1 MGRSSGGQIMTK
13 YTIPAPDG
21 KTYTIDGPE
30 GASKDE
36 VIAEVLRQ
44 NPQAGKAPTI
54 EKEPPKVVPA
64 SSMSFGETGGG
75 AAMGRPINRGQLN
88 IQAEPRPLESAM
100 AGATRSVVDPL
111 LAGAQIATNNAPR
124 INELVQRLAKEGEQY
139 KEANPASYGTGRVAG
154 ALLPAVG
161 MSRAIGVIP
170 SFGKNPYVSGA
181 VIGAGTGA
189 VSGALQPVE
198 GGQTGPEFYNEV
210 GANARTG
217 ALIGAP
223 VGAVAP
229 VVGQVVD
236 KGYKAGKAI
245 VEPFLESGQEK
256 ILGRFLRQMSGGEEA
271 KAMRNLRNPQQF
283 VEGSQPT
290 AAQVAGVPSL
300 AALERTA
307 IATSPTAGN
316 LMAQR
321 QTQNAQAQANA
332 LRNIAPETRISKY
345 ADLRERVADDLY
357 SDALK
362 PLNLGTLDDKTTAE
376 ISSLIKRPAISNAME
391 AAKENAAN
399 RGIDIAD
406 PAGSMRGLHE
416 TKMALDRQIK
426 TVKAKLERDN
436 AGASSSELE
445 GLMNAKTNLLN
456 FMEKISPTYKS
467 ARISYDRLS
476 KPIEQLESIQKL
488 AGKTISSEAERIKG
502 VTDFSNKLEELKKSG
517 IASDRQIA
525 RLEAIKQDLARTKFA
540 NEAGKGVGSDT
551 VQKLAYSNLMSQT
564 GLPISATNKIG
575 KFVYGDINEQ
585 LKNKLAES
593 MMSPQETLRLM
604 RLGREPK
611 VSLEQKKRNDLARLL
626 TIQGVQ
632 NTVQGAGNE

>member
-1 MGRSSGGQIMTK
+1 MTT

-21 KTYTIDGPE
+21 KMYSVEGPE

-44 NPQAGKAPTI
+44 NPQAGKAPVI
-54 EKEPPKVVPA
+54 EQEPPKVVSA
-64 SSMSFGETGGG
+64 SPMSFGETGGG
-75 AAMGRPINRGQLN
+75 AAMGRPVNRGQLN
-88 IQAEPRPLESAM
+88 IQAQPRPLESAM
-100 AGATRSVVDPL
+100 AGATRSFVDPL
-111 LAGAQIATNNAPR
+111 IAGAQLATNNAPR
-124 INELVQRLAKEGEQY
+124 INELVQRLAKESGEYQ
-139 KEANPASYGTGRVAG
+139 EANPTSYGTGRVAG
-154 ALLPAVG
+154 AVLPAIG
-161 MSRAIGVIP
+161 MSRGIGMIP

-181 VIGAGTGA
+181 VIGTGTGA
-189 VSGALQPVE
+189 ISGALQPIE
-198 GGQTGPEFYNEV
+198 GGQTGPKLYEEA
-210 GANARTG
+210 GKNARTG
-217 ALIGAP
+217 ALIGGP
-223 VGAVAP
+223 VGAIAP

-236 KGYKAGKAI
+236 KGYRAGKAI
-245 VEPFLESGQEK
+245 VEPFLESGKEK
-256 ILGRFLRQMSGGEEA
+256 ILGRFLREMSGGEEA

-321 QTQNAQAQANA
+321 QAQNAQAQANA

-345 ADLRERVADDLY
+345 TNLRERVADDLY
-357 SDALK
+357 TDALK
-362 PLNLGTLDDKTTAE
+362 PLSLGTLDDKTTAE
-376 ISSLIKRPAISNAME
+376 ISNLIKRPAIKNAME

-399 RGIDIAD
+399 RGMDIAD

-426 TVKAKLERDN
+426 TVKAKLDRDN
-436 AGASSSELE
+436 AGASSSELD
-445 GLMNAKTNLLN
+445 GLINAKTNLLS
-456 FMEKISPTYKS
+456 FMEKISPSYKS

-502 VTDFSNKLEELKKSG
+502 VTDFSNKLEELKKAG
-517 IASDRQIA
+517 VISDRQVA
-525 RLEAIKQDLARTKFA
+525 RLEAIKQDLARGKFA
-540 NEAGKGVGSDT
+540 AEAGKGVGSDT
-551 VQKLAYSNLMSQT
+551 VQKLAYSNLMNQT
-564 GLPISATNKIG
+564 GLPISASNRLG
-575 KFVYGDINEQ
+575 RVVYGDVNEE

-593 MMSPQETLRLM
+593 MLSPQETLRLM

-611 VSLEQKKRNDLARLL
+611 ISPDQKTRNDLARLL
-626 TIQGVQ
+626 TIQGLQ
-632 NTVQGAGNE
+632 NTVQGASNE

>member
-1 MGRSSGGQIMTK
+1 MTT

-21 KTYTIDGPE
+21 KTYSVEGPV
-30 GASKDE
+30 GATKDE
-36 VIAEVLRQ
+36 IIAEVLRQ
-44 NPQAGKAPTI
+44 NPDAGKPPSA
-54 EKEPPKVVPA
+54 KVEPPKVVPT
-64 SSMSFGETGGG
+64 SPMSFGETGGG

-88 IQAEPRPLESAM
+88 IQAQPRPLESVL
-100 AGATRSVVDPL
+100 AGVTKSAIDPL
-111 LAGAQIATNNAPR
+111 LAGAQAVTGNTQSVSD
-124 INELVQRLAKEGEQY
+124 LVQKLAKEGGEYEQ
-139 KEANPASYGTGRVAG
+139 ANPASYATGRVAG
-154 ALLPAVG
+154 AVLPAIG
-161 MSRAIGVIP
+161 MSRGIGMIP
-170 SFGKNPYVSGA
+170 SFAKNPYISGA
-181 VIGAGTGA
+181 TIGAGTGA

-198 GGQTGPEFYNEV
+198 GGQTGQELYNEM
-210 GANARTG
+210 GGNARTG
-217 ALIGAP
+217 ALIGGP

-229 VVGQVVD
+229 AIGQVVD
-236 KGYKAGKAI
+236 KGYRAGKAI
-245 VEPFLESGQEK
+245 IEPFTESGQEK

-321 QTQNAQAQANA
+321 QAQNAQAQANA

-362 PLNLGTLDDKTTAE
+362 PLNLGKLDNETTAQVAN
-376 ISSLIKRPAISNAME
+376 LIKRPAIKNAME
-391 AAKENAAN
+391 SAKENAAN

-416 TKMALDRQIK
+416 TKMALDREIK
-426 TVKAKLERDN
+426 VVKAKLDRDN
-436 AGASSSELE
+436 AGASSSELD
-445 GLMNAKTNLLN
+445 GLINAKTNLLN

-476 KPIEQLESIQKL
+476 KPIEQLEAISKL
-488 AGKTISSEAERIKG
+488 ANKTISSEAERIKG

-517 IASDRQIA
+517 IASERQIA

-551 VQKLAYSNLMSQT
+551 VQKLAYSNLMNQT
-564 GLPISATNKIG
+564 GLPISASNRLG
-575 KFVYGDINEQ
+575 RAVYGNVNEE

-593 MMSPQETLRLM
+593 MLSPQETLRLM
-604 RLGREPK
+604 RLGRDQKISPD
-611 VSLEQKKRNDLARLL
+611 QKKRNDLARLL
-626 TIQGVQ
+626 TIQGTQ
-632 NTVQGAGNE
+632 RSVQGISGEE